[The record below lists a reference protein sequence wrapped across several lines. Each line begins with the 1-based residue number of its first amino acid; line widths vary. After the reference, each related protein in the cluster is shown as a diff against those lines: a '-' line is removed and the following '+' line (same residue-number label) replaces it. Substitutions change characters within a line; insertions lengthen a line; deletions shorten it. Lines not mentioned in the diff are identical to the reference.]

1 MTPLLSGIRV
11 VELSAVVMG
20 PFAGQILADLGA
32 EVIKIEPL
40 GGDIARTAAPVG
52 AGGGAMFLNNNRNKK
67 VIAVDL
73 KSAEGQA
80 IAQRLVEECDV
91 LLHNMRVDA
100 IERLGLGFEAAR
112 ALNPAIIHCSAIG
125 FGQGGRYR
133 DLPAFDD
140 IIQAASGLAGL
151 STNFGHDPQ
160 FVPTNLADKV
170 GALYT
175 VYGVLAALVARAGGR
190 REAMRIEAP
199 MFEAVTSFL
208 LNEHLAGATFGE
220 TGEGM
225 GYKRLFARDRRPY
238 RTLDGWLA
246 VLPYTQPQWT
256 RFFAEAGRSDILEAP
271 WFADPVERN
280 RRIGA
285 LYGELSGILATRST
299 RDWVETLTRLDI
311 PCSPVRSMQDLIDDP
326 HLADIGFFTP
336 SGDYPPDVTRALP
349 QPVVFEGV
357 ERVPD
362 RAAPSLGADTREI
375 LAACGYDQRQID
387 GLAARGV
394 IHDGAVALLAKT
406 GSSAS

>member
-1 MTPLLSGIRV
+1 MTPLLNGIRV

-52 AGGGAMFLNNNRNKK
+52 VGGGAMFLNNNRNKK

-73 KSAEGQA
+73 KSAEGRE
-80 IAQRLVEECDV
+80 IARRLVRDCDV

-112 ALNPAIIHCSAIG
+112 ALNPDIIHCSAIG

-175 VYGVLAALVARAGGR
+175 VYGVLAALVARASGR
-190 REAMRIEAP
+190 REAIRVEAP

-238 RTLDGWLA
+238 RTRDGWLA

-256 RFFAEAGRSDILEAP
+256 RFFEEAGRRDILEAA
-271 WFADPVERN
+271 WFSDPVERN

-285 LYGELSGILATRST
+285 LYGELAEILAGRST
-299 RDWVETLTRLDI
+299 QEWVEVLTRLDI
-311 PCSPVRSMQDLIDDP
+311 PCSPVRTMQDLIEDP
-326 HLADIGFFTP
+326 HLAEVGFFSP
-336 SGDYPPDVTRALP
+336 SGDYPPDVTRSLP

-357 ERVPD
+357 EQVPD
-362 RAAPSLGADTREI
+362 RAAPGLGADTRQV
-375 LAACGYDQRQID
+375 LAACGYDERQID
-387 GLAARGV
+387 ALVARGV
-394 IHDGAVALLAKT
+394 IHEGSVGPVQSTVAQA
-406 GSSAS
+406 